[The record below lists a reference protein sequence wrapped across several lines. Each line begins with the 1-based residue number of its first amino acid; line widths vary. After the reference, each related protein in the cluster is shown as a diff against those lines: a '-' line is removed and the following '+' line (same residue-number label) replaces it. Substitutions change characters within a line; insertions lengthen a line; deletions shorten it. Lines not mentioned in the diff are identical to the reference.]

1 MSFGERLRALRLEKK
16 LTLRELAK
24 ELDISFSALGK
35 YERNEH
41 QPDFDTLEK
50 LADYFDVSIDYLLGR
65 TEKQNLTIEEQDET
79 DFQAFINNPTLQKW
93 YKELPKSREEDLEK
107 LRKMW
112 EILKNSEEL

>member
-1 MSFGERLRALRLEKK
+1 MLSDRLKSLRIQHEKTQQDMANF
-16 LTLRELAK
+16 LG
-24 ELDISFSALGK
+24 ISRQGYAK
-35 YERNEH
+35 YENDLGE
-41 QPDFDTLEK
+41 PDNSTLAK
-50 LADYFDVSIDYLLGR
+50 LADFFGVSTDYLLGR